1 MTKDNLRTKVDLEN
15 GSPAFAK
22 PVLYAG
28 AGSKEGISLIHGDC
42 LQALKSYGDN
52 HFDVAIVDPPY
63 GIGDTFIGFSSGAK
77 KGKLKRVHKEMKWDD
92 NIPSE
97 EYFAELKRVSKKQII
112 WGANYFN
119 SFNNEGGALVWYKN
133 RGGNT
138 LSQCEI
144 ASVSGQKKVDYVAI
158 QILTGFVADEE
169 RIHPTQKPVKLYRW
183 LLENYT
189 NENDL
194 ILDTHLGSGSIAI
207 ACHQMKRKLIGY
219 EIDAEYYQKACKRF
233 EEQTR
238 QTALW

>member
-1 MTKDNLRTKVDLEN
+1 MQKVEN
-15 GSPAFAK
+15 IHENPHDGK
-22 PVLYAG
+22 PLLCAG
-28 AGSKEGISLIHGDC
+28 AVSKDGISLIHGDS
-42 LQALKSYGDN
+42 LQALKIYGDN
-52 HFDVAIVDPPY
+52 YFDVAIVDPPY

-77 KGKLKRVHKEMKWDD
+77 KGKLERVHKEMKWDD
-92 NIPSE
+92 NIPSD

-119 SFNNEGGALVWYKN
+119 SFNKEGGALVWYKN

-183 LLENYT
+183 ILEKYT

-207 ACHQMKRKLIGY
+207 ACWELKRKLVGFEINKGY
-219 EIDAEYYQKACKRF
+219 YDNACKRL
-233 EEQTR
+233 EDKTR
-238 QTALW
+238 ILTLW